1 MKLDKK
7 NFIKNRDIVFFL
19 RKLASSALM
28 IQNIQITQQPQK
40 KKEKKIIL
48 FTFHYLLTHE

>member
-7 NFIKNRDIVFFL
+7 NFIKNRDIMFFL

-40 KKEKKIIL
+40 KEKKIIL

>member
-7 NFIKNRDIVFFL
+7 NFIKNRDIMFFL

-40 KKEKKIIL
+40 KRKENNFVYIPL
-48 FTFHYLLTHE
+48 SFDA